1 MNSQILDGSRVVVIG
16 NQKPEIHFYLSTTSM
31 SAVVNCGHFIFSS
44 LAFGKWTVAAVG

>member
-1 MNSQILDGSRVVVIG
+1 MNSQIVDGSGVVVTG

-44 LAFGKWTVAAVG
+44 LAIGKLTAAAVG